1 MGSSDG
7 IRSRSA
13 SQGMNVS
20 QAVAHWKARLYLVL
34 GCMIAISV
42 GASAK
47 AHPHVFVDG
56 GVDFVFQTDGQLGSV
71 IVTWRYDPF
80 ETLYILSDLGIVP
93 QAGSDFSD
101 EDRVEVE
108 ARLGEFPPDFDGS
121 AHLSIDQQ
129 PVPLDWPRDLTAKMV
144 GDRLEVSFT
153 RELLTPASVKDRPL
167 IVRFY
172 ERTYFF
178 AFSLTDAPEFVGDG
192 GRCSGE
198 IEPFSPSDETQDL
211 TDMLAQLSREETP
224 QDANVG
230 ATFADTLEVTC
241 NAV

>member
-1 MGSSDG
+1 M
-7 IRSRSA
+7 
-13 SQGMNVS
+13 S

-34 GCMIAISV
+34 GCTIAIFV
-42 GASAK
+42 GVSAK

-80 ETLYILSDLGIVP
+80 ETIYILSDLGIVP

-101 EDRVEVE
+101 KDRAEVK
-108 ARLGEFPPDFDGS
+108 RLLGEFPPDFDGS

-129 PVPLDWPRDLTAKMV
+129 PVPLDWPRDLTARMV
-144 GDRLEVSFT
+144 EDQLEVSFT
-153 RELLTPASVKDRPL
+153 RDLLDPISTMDRRL
-167 IVRFY
+167 VVMFY

-178 AFSLTDAPEFVGDG
+178 AFSLTDTPEFVGDG
-192 GRCSGE
+192 GRCSSL
-198 IEPFSPSDETQDL
+198 IDPFAPSDETQDL

-224 QDANVG
+224 QGANVG

-241 NAV
+241 NAA